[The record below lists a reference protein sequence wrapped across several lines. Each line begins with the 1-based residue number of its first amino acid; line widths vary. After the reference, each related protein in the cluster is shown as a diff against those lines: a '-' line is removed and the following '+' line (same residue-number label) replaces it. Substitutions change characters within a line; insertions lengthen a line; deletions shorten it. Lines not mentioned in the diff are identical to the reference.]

1 MDITNTIR
9 KTTQILLLL
18 ITALVFVFALLSGS
32 EGYGGGFMG
41 IVKNSPNALPWLL
54 LFGLN
59 YLVWKKEL
67 IGGVILTLFGLFIT
81 YLFNFSGPNFWWST
95 FIMTSSITLLGVIFI
110 YLHYEKRNN

>member
-1 MDITNTIR
+1 MLR
-9 KTTQILLLL
+9 KTARILLFT
-18 ITALVFVFALLSGS
+18 ITTLVFVFALLSGS
-32 EGYGGGFMG
+32 EGYRGGFWG
-41 IVKNSPNALPWLL
+41 IIKNAPNALPWIL
-54 LFGLN
+54 LFALN

-67 IGGVILTLFGLFIT
+67 IGGVVLTLFGLFIT

>member
-1 MDITNTIR
+1 MLR
-9 KTTQILLLL
+9 KTARILLFT
-18 ITALVFVFALLSGS
+18 ITTLVFVFALLSGS
-32 EGYGGGFMG
+32 EAYGGGFWG
-41 IVKNSPNALPWLL
+41 IIKNAPNALPWIL
-54 LFGLN
+54 LFALN

-67 IGGVILTLFGLFIT
+67 IGGVVLTLFGLFIT

>member
-1 MDITNTIR
+1 MLR
-9 KTTQILLLL
+9 KIARTLLLL
-18 ITALVFVFALLSGS
+18 ITIIVFVFALLSGS
-32 EGYGGGFMG
+32 ESYGGGFWG
-41 IVKNSPNALPWLL
+41 IIKNAPNALPWIL
-54 LFGLN
+54 LFAMN

-67 IGGVILTLFGLFIT
+67 IGGVVLTLFGLFIT